1 MANKMFT
8 PIWVCGLCLSL
19 SVLVC
24 AAPAKEKRA
33 VSCPYIVPRSGWGAR
48 APKSVTY
55 LTNQPVQ
62 YAFIHHSESPA
73 DCMTRER
80 CAAAVRS
87 FQNYHMD
94 TRGWSDVGYSF
105 LIGGEGTVFEG
116 RGWDRVGAHTGG
128 YNSVGLGFCFI
139 GNFGSQSPTAVQLDA
154 AKQLITCGV
163 SKGKI
168 RSDYTVR
175 GHRDMGSTS
184 CPGDTLYNIIRGW
197 SHY

>member
-1 MANKMFT
+1 MLLLV
-8 PIWVCGLCLSL
+8 WVCWICST
-19 SVLVC
+19 VLVN
-24 AAPAKEKRA
+24 AAPTNVNRA
-33 VSCPYIVPRSGWGAR
+33 VQCPAIVSRSGWGAR
-48 APKSVTY
+48 APNYVTY
-55 LTNQPVQ
+55 LSQQPVQ
-62 YAFIHHSESPA
+62 YAFIHHSASPSE
-73 DCMTRER
+73 CLTRDR

-94 TRGWSDVGYSF
+94 TRGWADVGYSF

-139 GNFGSQSPTAVQLDA
+139 GNFQNQSPPQIQLDA
-154 AKQLITCGV
+154 AQRLIDCGV
-163 SKGKI
+163 SLGKL

-175 GHRDMGSTS
+175 GHRDMSSTD
-184 CPGDTLYNIIRGW
+184 CPGNNLYSIIRGW